1 MEKKVF
7 VSTWVIPKIKEKI
20 VELAKSEPEAR
31 SVQSMVRILLHESLK
46 WREIH
51 ARGEI
56 CKNQD

>member
-1 MEKKVF
+1 MSEKKVS
-7 VSTWVIPKIKEKI
+7 VQTWVIPGIKEKI
-20 VELAKSEPEAR
+20 IELAKSEER

-56 CKNQD
+56 CKSQD